1 MPKWILYIVILLLT
15 GFIAYLVYGKE
26 LFDTE
31 TSTESNIEVS
41 PATITKSKPATST
54 EAAAEESA
62 DEALIA
68 ISGRL
73 ARFEEAPDRSTGS
86 LIIYALID
94 DGTEFI
100 TVDMRDVVKPGV
112 SAPEDQLGLELGQ
125 AVTVRG
131 FVVADGAF
139 RVKEIE

>member
-1 MPKWILYIVILLLT
+1 MPKWMLYAVILLLA
-15 GFIAYLVYGKE
+15 GFIAYLLYGKE
-26 LFDTE
+26 LFVSDP
-31 TSTESNIEVS
+31 STDSNIEVS
-41 PATITKSKPATST
+41 PATITQSEPATST
-54 EAAAEESA
+54 VAVEESA

-86 LIIYALID
+86 LIIFALID

-112 SAPEDQLGLELGQ
+112 SAPEDQLGLEIGQ

-131 FVVADGAF
+131 FVAADGAF
-139 RVKEIE
+139 RAKEIE